1 MSKNIPPNNVNRV
14 VYDTTYIQDAI
25 EEMPFKQ
32 REKENIMI
40 FLSVIAARFEK
51 INRNTI
57 TMTYSKFLDNAVGD
71 ILEGLAFRFNIPR
84 GGKTDEELRTA
95 IKLHALKQDMEGT
108 RDEIVKLLRVILQGD
123 RLEIRKSA
131 NNQVEILASTVC
143 IGLYRLR
150 EELEDIFPINA
161 QLRFGIIPVGRKPMG
176 TVSIHNTSPENSRVG
191 KLSSVHTPYTESQ
204 NSLPVLL
211 IYSEGGA

>member
-1 MSKNIPPNNVNRV
+1 MEKPKNDVNRI
-14 VYDTTYIQDAI
+14 VYDTTFIKDAI

-32 REKENIMI
+32 REKENLMTL
-40 FLSVIAARFEK
+40 LSVIASRFDK
-51 INRNTI
+51 VNKSII
-57 TMTYSKFLDNAVGD
+57 TMTYSRFLDNAEGD
-71 ILEGLAFRFNIPR
+71 MLEGIAYRFNIPR

-123 RLEIRKSA
+123 RLQIKKSE
-131 NNQVEILASTVC
+131 NNNIEILASTVC

-150 EELEDIFPINA
+150 EELEDIFPINT
-161 QLRFGIIPVGRKPMG
+161 QLRFGIIPVGRKPFG
-176 TVSIHNTSPENSRVG
+176 TVSIHNTEPEKSDIG
-191 KLSSVHTPYTESQ
+191 QISSVHKNYTDAK
-204 NSLPVLL
+204 NSMSVLL